1 MKKQRSVR
9 SIKSL
14 LGNTADFDSSPAE
27 LASSASSAVFPPRM
41 NSSSSSSN
49 NKVLRAL
56 HLPASLCNGESL
68 SPGLWTYVQS
78 SCLANNN
85 NNNSNAAIDAETLHA
100 AAAYTRIFSA
110 NGVHVDVPEHL
121 RALPDNI
128 SADGL
133 RGPLQQP
140 VGGRP
145 LTGMAARPGIDR
157 AMSNNGTV
165 NGSMRSN
172 KITRRPVAGVF
183 AAATAAATGY
193 DVDDQQCGSGRHKI
207 RRLYLQMNELRLKNS
222 TNAQSVVCRIQI
234 GHQRPCSSVL
244 SLRKDAS
251 KGFGLVVQPNE
262 GFIFDMDDSDA
273 RVLIRIHALPAG
285 YRMSTD
291 YSHHHHHHEPLAAA
305 AAAAAASAEPH
316 RSKLSLLSGL
326 RRSPTASSLR
336 LDPSGTSTPTT
347 ASQSHLPYYP
357 PAATAARVPNSAAI
371 EAGPLLGELMF
382 VLPGHL
388 GASKLTGEYV
398 ASSSNG
404 KKEIARVALAMGAVV
419 DEDYFPEPEADP
431 IPPEPEF
438 GDYLNF
444 LMRTSGASIWRKY
457 WCVLGDNELQIY
469 DFEYRETK
477 PVSRIP
483 LPHIAQIH
491 PADPELVCAPH
502 CIELTLS
509 PKHAFGD
516 TLPGWTARVVDSKA
530 TNDGGPAARELVAYV
545 TADAADRAVVWMD
558 KIARE
563 KARMAGA
570 GTPVPPTRRAR
581 KPVAAVA

>member
-9 SIKSL
+9 SMKSL
-14 LGNTADFDSSPAE
+14 LGSTTDFDSSE
-27 LASSASSAVFPPRM
+27 LASSASSAVFARSAGGGGGVGGP
-41 NSSSSSSN
+41 S
-49 NKVLRAL
+49 KVLRAL
-56 HLPASLCNGESL
+56 HLPASLCNGDSL
-68 SPGLWTYVQS
+68 SPGLWAYVQS
-78 SCLANNN
+78 SSHAN
-85 NNNSNAAIDAETLHA
+85 AVDAETLSI

-110 NGVHVDVPEHL
+110 NGVQVELPEHL
-121 RALPDNI
+121 RALPDTVCDD
-128 SADGL
+128 AGGY
-133 RGPLQQP
+133 RGP
-140 VGGRP
+140 VGGKALP
-145 LTGMAARPGIDR
+145 GMARPGSDR

-165 NGSMRSN
+165 NGSIRSN
-172 KITRRPVAGVF
+172 SKISRRPVAGVF
-183 AAATAAATGY
+183 ATAAAAAGHE
-193 DVDDQQCGSGRHKI
+193 VEDQYHSRHRI

-244 SLRKDAS
+244 SLRKEAS
-251 KGFGLVVQPNE
+251 KGFGLVAQPNE
-262 GFIFDMDDSDA
+262 GFVFDMDDTDT
-273 RVLIRIHALPAG
+273 RVLIRVHGLPAG

-291 YSHHHHHHEPLAAA
+291 HLQHSAHDLLATA
-305 AAAAAASAEPH
+305 AEPH

-347 ASQSHLPYYP
+347 AYTTSSSQYP
-357 PAATAARVPNSAAI
+357 PPPPPAARVPNSATI

-388 GASKLTGEYV
+388 GAGKTTGEYI
-398 ASSSNG
+398 ANSSNG
-404 KKEIARVALAMGAVV
+404 KKEIARVSLVMGAVV

-457 WCVLGDNELQIY
+457 WCLLGDNELQIF
-469 DFEYRETK
+469 DFEYREIK

-483 LPHIAQIH
+483 LPHITQIH

-509 PKHAFGD
+509 PKHSFAD
-516 TLPGWTARVVDSKA
+516 TLPGWTSRVVDSKPSVVVA
-530 TNDGGPAARELVAYV
+530 GGASSLHSHELVAYV

-570 GTPVPPTRRAR
+570 GTPVPPRRAR

>member
-1 MKKQRSVR
+1 MLTMKKQRSVR

-14 LGNTADFDSSPAE
+14 LGSTTDFDGSE
-27 LASSASSAVFPPRM
+27 LASSASSAVFARSPTGGGGGGIGG
-41 NSSSSSSN
+41 

-68 SPGLWTYVQS
+68 SPGLWAYAQS
-78 SCLANNN
+78 SSHA
-85 NNNSNAAIDAETLHA
+85 SAVDAETLSN

-110 NGVHVDVPEHL
+110 NGVQVDLPEHL
-121 RALPDNI
+121 RALPDTVCGDD
-128 SADGL
+128 AGEY
-133 RGPLQQP
+133 RGG
-140 VGGRP
+140 VGGKGLP
-145 LTGMAARPGIDR
+145 GLARPGLDR
-157 AMSNNGTV
+157 AMSNNGTI
-165 NGSMRSN
+165 NGSIRSN
-172 KITRRPVAGVF
+172 SKISRRPVAGVF
-183 AAATAAATGY
+183 AAAPAAEHDAQ
-193 DVDDQQCGSGRHKI
+193 DQDHSRHRV

-244 SLRKDAS
+244 SLRKEAS

-262 GFIFDMDDSDA
+262 GFVFDMDNADT
-273 RVLIRIHALPAG
+273 RVLIRVHGLPAG

-291 YSHHHHHHEPLAAA
+291 HSQHSAHDSLSSA
-305 AAAAAASAEPH
+305 AEPH

-347 ASQSHLPYYP
+347 FTSSSQYP
-357 PAATAARVPNSAAI
+357 PPAPARVPNSATI

-388 GASKLTGEYV
+388 GAGKITGEYI
-398 ASSSNG
+398 ANSSNG
-404 KKEIARVALAMGAVV
+404 KKETARVSLMMGAVV

-457 WCVLGDNELQIY
+457 WCLLGDNELQIY

-483 LPHIAQIH
+483 LPHIIQIH

-509 PKHAFGD
+509 PKHAFAD
-516 TLPGWTARVVDSKA
+516 TLPGWTSRVVDSKPSVA
-530 TNDGGPAARELVAYV
+530 GGALQSHELVAYV

-570 GTPVPPTRRAR
+570 GTPVPPRRAR
-581 KPVAAVA
+581 KPVATVA